1 MKKTLLFS
9 AAFGLL
15 VTILF
20 SAPTDILAQ
29 RGEVVAGGN
38 ISVGLPQG
46 PFQDQLD
53 EIGLGLNVMGGY
65 LLPGA
70 PVMLGLD
77 LGFSIFGIDR
87 RSEPLS
93 STIPDLRVDVENS
106 YNMINT
112 MFLLRTTG
120 RSGVFRPYIDALVGF
135 NYLYTQTVV
144 RSRGT
149 QEEFARD
156 TNFDDF
162 AFAYG
167 LGAGMQYR
175 VYRHRG
181 TNIFLNIQSRY
192 ILGGEADYLRPG
204 SITVSNGQVNFDV
217 SRSRTDMLYFQ
228 IGVVAAF

>member
-1 MKKTLLFS
+1 MSTKILL
-9 AAFGLL
+9 AGIGILL
-15 VTILF
+15 TISWVGISDLH
-20 SAPTDILAQ
+20 AQ
-29 RGEVVAGGN
+29 RGELVAGAN
-38 ISVGLPQG
+38 FSLGLPQG

-53 EIGLGLNVMGGY
+53 EIGLGLNLQGGY
-65 LLPGA
+65 LLPRA
-70 PVMLGLD
+70 PIMIGLD
-77 LGFSIFGIDR
+77 LGFSTFGIDR

-93 STIPDLRVDVENS
+93 STIPDVRVDVENS
-106 YNMINT
+106 YNMVST

-120 RSGVFRPYIDALVGF
+120 RSNVFRPFIDALVGF
-135 NYLYTQTVV
+135 NYLFTQTVV

-167 LGAGMQYR
+167 IGAGMQYR

-192 ILGGEADYLRPG
+192 ILGGEAEYLRPG
-204 SITVSNGQVNFDV
+204 SITVSDGQVSFDV

-228 IGVVAAF
+228 IGVAASF